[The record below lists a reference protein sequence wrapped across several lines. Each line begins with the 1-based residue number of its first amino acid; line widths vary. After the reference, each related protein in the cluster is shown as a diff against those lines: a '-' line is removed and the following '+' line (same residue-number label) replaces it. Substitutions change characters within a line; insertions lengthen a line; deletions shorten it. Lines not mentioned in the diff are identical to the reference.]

1 MLHSLSSILNP
12 SLPGGGYGFRRTLFV
27 TLSVQNFPLKRE
39 TQQRKAVE
47 MVLPD
52 HCGLREPSP
61 ERQSFYQAG
70 NGNILDHFAGMTTP
84 DVRGKLQSS
93 DRGFTGRN
101 ATDRNGGNA
110 ANGTSDFALD
120 RRSGNPATGSNGRAN
135 GGGGMESACGGIS
148 SRSNVENE
156 PSREEQLMQWQ
167 RAKETGGSKTGGATE
182 FPHSAAGASALSGP
196 QSALRRSAGLR
207 PSTAREGTQQGET
220 LALDNQR
227 EGSTRNTVSVG
238 VEGPSGSVRTA
249 PPSYSMSFSPPHHLS
264 TSSRRSTT
272 ESADSSAAL
281 PPPFGK
287 SSTDAGK
294 SSAYSPVAA
303 SVEFLM
309 SRDLEEED
317 RAVESKSEREKAY
330 LYKKVATTIELSVL
344 A

>member
-1 MLHSLSSILNP
+1 
-12 SLPGGGYGFRRTLFV
+12 
-27 TLSVQNFPLKRE
+27 
-39 TQQRKAVE
+39 

-52 HCGLREPSP
+52 CRGLREPSP

-93 DRGFTGRN
+93 GRGFTDRN
-101 ATDRNGGNA
+101 AADRNGGDA
-110 ANGTSDFALD
+110 ASRTSDFALD
-120 RRSGNPATGSNGRAN
+120 RRSGNPGTGSNGRAN
-135 GGGGMESACGGIS
+135 GGGGVESAYSGVS
-148 SRSNVENE
+148 SRRNVENE

-167 RAKETGGSKTGGATE
+167 RAKETGGSKTGGAAE
-182 FPHSAAGASALSGP
+182 LPHSAAGASSLSGP
-196 QSALRRSAGLR
+196 RSAPRRSAGLP

-227 EGSTRNTVSVG
+227 EGNTRNTTSAG
-238 VEGPSGSVRTA
+238 VEGSSGSVRTA
-249 PPSYSMSFSPPHHLS
+249 PPPYSMNFSPPHHLS

-287 SSTDAGK
+287 SSMDAGN

-330 LYKKVATTIELSVL
+330 LYKKVTTTTVIMIDIDTCVANWRHLRL
-344 A
+344 M